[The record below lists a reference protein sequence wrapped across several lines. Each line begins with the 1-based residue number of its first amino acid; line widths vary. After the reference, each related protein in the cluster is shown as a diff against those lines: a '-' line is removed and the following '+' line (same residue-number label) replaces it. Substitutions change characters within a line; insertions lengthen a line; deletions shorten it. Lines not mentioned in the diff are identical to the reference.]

1 MSKNNSEI
9 QVGQLNV
16 YFYFIII
23 LCNNW
28 LVIFPQIKTD
38 HRQKYLIYMILV
50 RLSTQLPVLYKSA
63 SNKCVR
69 ESILGS
75 VVRGL
80 VFEAGHCKFF

>member
-28 LVIFPQIKTD
+28 FVIFPQIKTD
-38 HRQKYLIYMILV
+38 HRQKYLIYMIACTV
-50 RLSTQLPVLYKSA
+50 EYTATCAV
-63 SNKCVR
+63 
-69 ESILGS
+69 
-75 VVRGL
+75 
-80 VFEAGHCKFF
+80 